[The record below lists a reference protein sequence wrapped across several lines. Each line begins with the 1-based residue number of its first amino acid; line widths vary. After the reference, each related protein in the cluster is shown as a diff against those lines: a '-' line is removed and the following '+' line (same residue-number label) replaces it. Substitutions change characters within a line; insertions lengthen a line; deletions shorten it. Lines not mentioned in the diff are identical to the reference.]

1 MKQRRPDDVIRC
13 SADADPMS
21 KTIIGPM
28 KLSVIGPMKH
38 PSRARHRAD
47 EVVLVGLVGMHQ
59 YTYYSIA
66 GTAYSTEV
74 YTGLTMAISHGR
86 LDYTYC
92 TNIYTLR

>member
-47 EVVLVGLVGMHQ
+47 EVVLVGLILNQKSTTVGF
-59 YTYYSIA
+59 
-66 GTAYSTEV
+66 E
-74 YTGLTMAISHGR
+74 TGMQNL
-86 LDYTYC
+86 
-92 TNIYTLR
+92 N

>member
-47 EVVLVGLVGMHQ
+47 EVVLVGYRVHCLG
-59 YTYYSIA
+59 
-66 GTAYSTEV
+66 E
-74 YTGLTMAISHGR
+74 GLSRAPPCSHVLCFPLPDR
-86 LDYTYC
+86 LSSMSHSVAV
-92 TNIYTLR
+92 LGA